1 MCGGKLMGDIILF
14 IFNCIGSA
22 LPLGILCLCL
32 ANVISNKTLSSK
44 ALIGYI
50 IICIIMFFIL
60 LRT

>member
-1 MCGGKLMGDIILF
+1 MGDVILF